1 MTKILKILII
11 EDDSKCISQLEEWL
25 PADFQ
30 GIFVKSVG
38 RATELLERDNCRDNS
53 HVYAGIVL
61 DLDLQQQLATEADQD
76 FSGSTIIKAIIR
88 YLSADI
94 PVLVFS
100 RTLKRVIHMEDKLSD
115 EGFIVTKIPM
125 DQMDK
130 DLVLRWLGG
139 VRANWS
145 DLF

>member
-11 EDDSKCISQLEEWL
+11 EDDSKCVSQLEEWL
-25 PADFQ
+25 PRDFQ
-30 GIFVKSVG
+30 GVFVENVG
-38 RATELLERDNCRDNS
+38 SATGLLERDNYRDNS

-76 FSGSTIIKAIIR
+76 SSGSAIIKAIIR
-88 YLSADI
+88 YMSVDI
-94 PVLVFS
+94 PVLVYS
-100 RTLKRVIHMEDKLSD
+100 KNLNRAIHMEGKLSD

-130 DLVLRWLGG
+130 ELLRRWLGG

>member
-11 EDDSKCISQLEEWL
+11 GDDSKCISQLEEWL

-30 GIFVKSVG
+30 GVFVKSVG
-38 RATELLERDNCRDNS
+38 RATGLLERDNYRDNS
-53 HVYAGIVL
+53 HVYAGIML
-61 DLDLQQQLATEADQD
+61 DLDLQQQLAKEADKD
-76 FSGSTIIKAIIR
+76 FSESTIIKAIIR
-88 YLSADI
+88 YMSVNI

-100 RTLKRVIHMEDKLSD
+100 RNLTRVIHMEDKLSD

-130 DLVLRWLGG
+130 ELLRRWLGG